1 MDGLTIQIGIP
12 TLSLTST
19 VSANALVKV
28 YVLGQS
34 PSRNGV
40 MSLTMSSDIQLTKEE
55 EEEEENN
62 ES

>member
-55 EEEEENN
+55 EEEENN